1 MPFDE
6 LNVLNGRNI
15 LTIPQFFHGLG
26 LPRDKE
32 RERVDLAREIESV
45 MLFIFA
51 YMASGGANPAGL
63 LAEKYSEVVRK
74 YIEIDITL
82 DLYIRWM
89 SEQIVNADVDDEY
102 KLSDERAMVIGEN
115 EAHSVMNYE
124 EYSEAVRTG
133 KTTKVWMTQ
142 MDNRV
147 RGTHRL
153 ALGQEVPIN
162 EPFKVGDSL
171 LMYPRDYSLGAS
183 PEEIVNCRCW
193 ATYR

>member
-1 MPFDE
+1 MFDE
-6 LNVLNGRNI
+6 LNILNGRNI

-32 RERVDLAREIESV
+32 LERVDLAREIESV

-51 YMASGGANPAGL
+51 YMASGGANPALL

-89 SEQIVNADVDDEY
+89 SEQIINADVDEEY

-133 KTTKVWMTQ
+133 KTAKVWMTQ
-142 MDNRV
+142 LDNRV

-153 ALGQEVPIN
+153 AQGQEVPIN

>member
-1 MPFDE
+1 MFDE
-6 LNVLNGRNI
+6 LNILNGRNI

-142 MDNRV
+142 LDNRV

-153 ALGQEVPIN
+153 AQGQEVPIN

>member
-1 MPFDE
+1 
-6 LNVLNGRNI
+6 
-15 LTIPQFFHGLG
+15 
-26 LPRDKE
+26 
-32 RERVDLAREIESV
+32 

-51 YMASGGANPAGL
+51 YMASGGANPALL

-142 MDNRV
+142 LDNRV

-153 ALGQEVPIN
+153 AQGQEVPIN